1 LASDPQPRRKWPYIA
16 GIVVGLLAGFALFV
30 AFKARNIDDRTRTW
44 VVRQLVQRFHSEVE
58 LDSLHVNIFP
68 DMGVTGEG
76 LSIRFHNRTD
86 LPPMFHIERFSFNLG
101 MFGILRAPRHISGVF
116 VENMTITIPPRGDK
130 SSQPGSQQNPNNR
143 QLPSVIIDEIVC
155 NNTQLVIV
163 PKKQGKDPLEF
174 DIHDLL
180 LKSVGPTKPF
190 DFRGNLTNAKPKG
203 EIATRGTFGPWDA
216 DEPGDTAVT
225 GGYTFKDADLG
236 PFPGIAGILSSTG
249 KYSGQL
255 NELEV
260 QGETDT
266 PDFSLD
272 PVGHKVPLHTEYS
285 ATVNGTDGDTY
296 LHPVRATLG
305 KSLIIANGSVVRVP
319 AQKGHNISMD
329 VTSDKARLEDILSLA
344 TKGDKPFMT
353 GILNLKTKMQI
364 PPGQVK
370 VLEKLKLDG
379 QFAVSDGQWSSAELR
394 EKLEGFSR
402 HAEGEPT
409 NQDAGSSVSDLRG
422 HFRVDQGVITF
433 KDLEFS
439 VPGAAIDLVGSY
451 NMRSEALDFSGH
463 LRMKAKVSQMT
474 TGAKSF
480 FLKAVDPLF
489 AKNGAGTLLPITI
502 SGTRQSPTIGVSVF
516 HKTVK
521 KSLGEKKDST
531 N

>member
-1 LASDPQPRRKWPYIA
+1 VA
-16 GIVVGLLAGFALFV
+16 GVLAGLAIFV
-30 AFKARNIDDRTRTW
+30 AIKARNIDDRTRAW
-44 VVRQLVQRFHSEVE
+44 VVRELIQRFHSEVE
-58 LDSLHVNIFP
+58 LESLHVNVFP
-68 DMGVTGEG
+68 DMGVTGEN

-101 MFGILRAPRHISGVF
+101 VLGILRAPRHISGVY
-116 VENMTITIPPRGDK
+116 VEDMTITIPPRSGEK
-130 SSQPGSQQNPNNR
+130 KQPGSQPGANDR
-143 QLPSVIIDEIVC
+143 QLPGVIIDEIVC

-163 PKKQGKDPLEF
+163 PKKEGKDPLEF

-190 DFRGNLTNAKPKG
+190 DFHGNLTNAKPKG

-236 PFPGIAGILSSTG
+236 PFPGIGGILSSTG

-260 QGETDT
+260 EGITDT

-285 ATVNGTDGDTY
+285 ATVDGTNGDTY
-296 LHPVRATLG
+296 LHPVRATLV
-305 KSLIIANGSVVRVP
+305 KSLIVANGSVVRSK
-319 AQKGHNISMD
+319 AKNGHTISMD
-329 VTSDKARLEDILSLA
+329 VTSQKARLEDILSLA

-353 GILNLKTKMQI
+353 GVLNLKTKMLI

-370 VLEKLKLDG
+370 VLEKLKLEG
-379 QFAVSDGQWSSAELR
+379 EFNVTNGQWASADVR

-409 NQDAGSSVSDLRG
+409 HQDAGSSVSDMKG
-422 HFRVDQGVITF
+422 HFRVDEGVITF
-433 KDLEFS
+433 QDLEFS
-439 VPGAAIDLVGSY
+439 VPGAAIDLTGNY

-463 LRMKAKVSQMT
+463 LNMKAKVSQMT

-489 AKNGAGTLLPITI
+489 AKNGSGTVLPITI

-516 HKTVK
+516 HKTIK
-521 KSLGEKKDST
+521 KSIGQNK
-531 N
+531 NPN